1 MMAVVPQCSADTRDC
16 PSPVSRERTIRIGL
30 LGLGQVGSAL
40 ARLILARPRTGDARI
55 EITTGLVR
63 DPARPRVT
71 RGVAHTCDP
80 EAVFGTQP
88 TVIVEALGGLEP
100 ARTLVLEAIARGIP
114 VVTAN
119 KSLLA
124 HHGDELL
131 EAAARAG
138 VPLRYEASVIAGV
151 PFLGTF
157 ARRPYASA
165 LSAFSGILNGTTN
178 FILSQMADRGCDY
191 ASALAGA
198 QRRGFAEPDPSKD
211 VGGVDAA
218 EKLTILIRQF
228 AGVRVDPGSIETT
241 GIERVTSADLAGAR
255 ALEGTLKPVV
265 YADVLE
271 QPSQRLSS
279 GTLKRDSPRGHSR
292 LTVPGEIAAFAGPAF
307 VRDEHPL
314 ARVHQADNGLCLR
327 TISGN
332 QLCFTGPGAGPDA
345 TAITLLDD
353 VLEAASPWTAPW
365 SAGTAR
371 AGRVAAPTTGWLL
384 QVTSDSALPP
394 AVDIA
399 DLLGAHDVWAERTTP
414 RDTRDGR
421 ERQSFLIYPCNRPV
435 IERAATA
442 LAAATGSS
450 THAFRALEAL
460 A

>member
-1 MMAVVPQCSADTRDC
+1 MAVAPQFSSETRCQPTAD
-16 PSPVSRERTIRIGL
+16 SGRETIRIGL

-40 ARLILARPRTGDARI
+40 ARLILARPRTGDVRT
-55 EITTGLVR
+55 EITTALVR
-63 DPARPRVT
+63 DPVRPRVT
-71 RGVAHTCDP
+71 LGVAETCDP
-80 EAVFGTQP
+80 DTVFDTQP

-131 EAAARAG
+131 EAASVAG

-178 FILSQMADRGCDY
+178 FILSQMADGGRDY
-191 ASALAGA
+191 GAALSDA

-211 VGGVDAA
+211 VGGVDAV

-228 AGVRVDPGSIETT
+228 AGLRVDPAAIETT
-241 GIERVTSADLAGAR
+241 GIERITSDDLAGAR
-255 ALEGTLKPVV
+255 ALGGTLKPVV
-265 YADVLE
+265 YADGLAE
-271 QPSQRLSS
+271 ASQRLSL
-279 GTLKRDSPRGHSR
+279 GTTAS
-292 LTVPGEIAAFAGPAF
+292 IAAFAGPAF

-314 ARVHQADNGLCLR
+314 ARVHQAGNGLCLR
-327 TISGN
+327 AISGS
-332 QLCFTGPGAGPDA
+332 QMCFTGPGAGPDA
-345 TAITLLDD
+345 TAITMLDD
-353 VLEAASPWTAPW
+353 VLEAASP
-365 SAGTAR
+365 SAFPLTQAAAR
-371 AGRVAAPTTGWLL
+371 PGLVDAPTTGWLL
-384 QVTSDSALPP
+384 RVTSESALPS

-399 DLLGAHDVWAERTTP
+399 DLLGAQGVWAERTTP

-421 ERQSFLIYPCNRPV
+421 ETQSCLVCPCDRAR
-435 IERAATA
+435 IERAAAA
-442 LAAATGSS
+442 LAAATRSN
-450 THAFRALEAL
+450 THVFRALEAL

>member
-1 MMAVVPQCSADTRDC
+1 MTVVPQFSSETRCQPTADSGR
-16 PSPVSRERTIRIGL
+16 RTIRIGL

-40 ARLILARPRTGDARI
+40 ARLILARPRTGDVRI
-55 EITTGLVR
+55 EITTALVR
-63 DPARPRVT
+63 NPVRPRVT
-71 RGVAHTCDP
+71 LGVAETCDP
-80 EAVFGTQP
+80 DTVFDTQP
-88 TVIVEALGGLEP
+88 TIIVEALGGLEP

-131 EAAARAG
+131 EAASVAG

-178 FILSQMADRGCDY
+178 FILSQMADGNRDY
-191 ASALAGA
+191 RSALYDA
-198 QRRGFAEPDPSKD
+198 QRRGLAEPDPSKD
-211 VGGVDAA
+211 VSGVDAV

-228 AGVRVDPGSIETT
+228 AGLRVDPGAIETT
-241 GIERVTSADLAGAR
+241 GIERITSDDLAGAR
-255 ALEGTLKPVV
+255 GLGGTLKPVV
-265 YADVLE
+265 HAE
-271 QPSQRLSS
+271 GIAQAGGATP
-279 GTLKRDSPRGHSR
+279 
-292 LTVPGEIAAFAGPAF
+292 IAAFAGPAF

-314 ARVHQADNGLCLR
+314 ARVHHAGNGLCLR
-327 TISGN
+327 AISDS
-332 QLCFTGPGAGPDA
+332 QMCFTGPGAGPDA
-345 TAITLLDD
+345 TAITMLDD
-353 VLEAASPWTAPW
+353 VVEAASPSACRW
-365 SAGTAR
+365 SPAAAHPGL
-371 AGRVAAPTTGWLL
+371 VDAPTTGWLL
-384 QVTSDSALPP
+384 RVTSESALPP

-421 ERQSFLIYPCNRPV
+421 ETQSCLVYPCDRRR
-435 IERAATA
+435 IERAAAA
-442 LAAATGSS
+442 LAAAARSDTRV
-450 THAFRALEAL
+450 FRALEAL